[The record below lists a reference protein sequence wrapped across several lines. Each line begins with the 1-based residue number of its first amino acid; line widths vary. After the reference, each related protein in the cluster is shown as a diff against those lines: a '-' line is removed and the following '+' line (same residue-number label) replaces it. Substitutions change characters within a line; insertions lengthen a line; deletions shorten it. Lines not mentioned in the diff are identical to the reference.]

1 MKFYL
6 FRCKARRQLLAA
18 TRYET
23 GSNLPSEQCIGGWEF
38 VEPLHLTGSK
48 LPKHTV
54 DVTKLRRAVQQN
66 GLFVWEEKSAPATV
80 AAMAPPP
87 PPLATVVELPPVS
100 VPGVDVPLVPIAL
113 APAPSERV
121 LIPLPVSVAPT
132 PPLPV
137 APPPPPARPFAPPPA
152 PVSDPSP
159 PPAKPDAPPPPAEI
173 AAPPP
178 PRPAP
183 AAAPPPSPRP
193 TPAPPKPAMAPATPP
208 PRPAYVPLTPASKP
222 VPVAV
227 SAPPVQPAATP
238 PAAHPSSARKPAHQV
253 VWFDI
258 PVRDLERAVRF
269 YSAVLGAPVEMVQAA
284 FGTPTIALL
293 PHPEGAVT
301 GSLVATN
308 DANVAE
314 GGPLVYLTAEGRLD
328 EAVAAAQM
336 NGGKV
341 VQGKQSFGSAGWRA
355 IVLDSEGNRIAL
367 HST

>member
-100 VPGVDVPLVPIAL
+100 VPGVDVPLVPIAV

-121 LIPLPVSVAPT
+121 LTPLPVSVAPT

-159 PPAKPDAPPPPAEI
+159 PPAKPDAAHAG
-173 AAPPP
+173 AAQASDGPGN
-178 PRPAP
+178 
-183 AAAPPPSPRP
+183 AAATTRVCP
-193 TPAPPKPAMAPATPP
+193 TDAGVQTRARRRLSATG
-208 PRPAYVPLTPASKP
+208 
-222 VPVAV
+222 
-227 SAPPVQPAATP
+227 AAGRNAT
-238 PAAHPSSARKPAHQV
+238 R
-253 VWFDI
+253 
-258 PVRDLERAVRF
+258 R
-269 YSAVLGAPVEMVQAA
+269 APVVGAQACA
-284 FGTPTIALL
+284 PGGVVR
-293 PHPEGAVT
+293 HSGA
-301 GSLVATN
+301 
-308 DANVAE
+308 
-314 GGPLVYLTAEGRLD
+314 
-328 EAVAAAQM
+328 
-336 NGGKV
+336 
-341 VQGKQSFGSAGWRA
+341 
-355 IVLDSEGNRIAL
+355 
-367 HST
+367 